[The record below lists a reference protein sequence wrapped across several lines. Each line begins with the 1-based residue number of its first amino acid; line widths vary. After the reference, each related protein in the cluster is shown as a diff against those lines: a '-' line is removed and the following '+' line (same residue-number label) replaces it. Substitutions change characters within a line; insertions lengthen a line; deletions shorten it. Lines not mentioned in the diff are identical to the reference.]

1 MKFDLR
7 DSVEN
12 EWRCSEVLRAYQM
25 PVARTPGAV
34 TTVRALL
41 PAGFPMHVA
50 DCILN
55 GLQEAADK
63 LAG

>member
-1 MKFDLR
+1 MK
-7 DSVEN
+7 
-12 EWRCSEVLRAYQM
+12 
-25 PVARTPGAV
+25 
-34 TTVRALL
+34 TVRALL

-50 DCILN
+50 DCILD